1 MKTATQLI
9 LLAALA
15 TAGSAAVAQTNVA
28 AFASPKDKAS
38 YAIGIFFG
46 NQLKN
51 SNMDVDTDIMLA
63 SIKDMLAGRPAKLDQ
78 NQAREAIMAYQAEA
92 KIKLGKKNQ
101 LQGDAFLA
109 ENKTKPGV
117 KILPVKLPDEPLA
130 ELQYKILVEG
140 SGAMPGSNDVVSVN
154 YRGTLI
160 DGTEFDSSAKHGG
173 KPAQF
178 PVNRVIRGW
187 TEAMQHMKIGSKWQL
202 FIPASLAYRDHGT
215 QGIGPNSTLIFEVE
229 LLDAKPAEPA
239 PSAVPAKPM
248 TSDIIRVPSS
258 EEMKKGAKIEVIKSP
273 DSAPDK
279 K

>member
-1 MKTATQLI
+1 MKKATQLI

-101 LQGDAFLA
+101 LQGDAFLESPRLITPQDVLA
-109 ENKTKPGV
+109 HLATHPGFPA
-117 KILPVKLPDEPLA
+117 LSATSLPDIESTVLATPDAVRLALLFQKSDPCELTPEPMYL
-130 ELQYKILVEG
+130 
-140 SGAMPGSNDVVSVN
+140 
-154 YRGTLI
+154 
-160 DGTEFDSSAKHGG
+160 
-173 KPAQF
+173 KPPHITTPRTA
-178 PVNRVIRGW
+178 PI
-187 TEAMQHMKIGSKWQL
+187 
-202 FIPASLAYRDHGT
+202 AS
-215 QGIGPNSTLIFEVE
+215 
-229 LLDAKPAEPA
+229 
-239 PSAVPAKPM
+239 
-248 TSDIIRVPSS
+248 
-258 EEMKKGAKIEVIKSP
+258 
-273 DSAPDK
+273 
-279 K
+279 